1 MRVLIAG
8 ATGLVGNHLL
18 NMLLANPQITE
29 VVAMGRRPLSPH
41 PKLTSRIVSTFE
53 HLNGSD
59 FGHVDA
65 AFCCL
70 GTTIKAAGSKEA
82 FKKVDHDYVIEFAR
96 AAKIAGAKKF
106 VTISAL
112 GVDSS
117 LKVFYSQV
125 KRQTED
131 DLQNIE
137 FDSLVILRP
146 SLLLGERS
154 ETRPAEQIANK
165 IAPVLSAIMVGPLA
179 EYKPVLAEKVAQVAL
194 AKAFSLTKPLEIVSN
209 GEILAFSEGK

>member
-18 NMLLANPQITE
+18 NLLLSREEVTE
-29 VVAMGRRPLSPH
+29 VVAMGRRILPPH
-41 PKLTSRIVSTFE
+41 PKLRSMVVGFE
-53 HLNGSD
+53 HMSGTD
-59 FGHVDA
+59 CGKIDV
-65 AFCCL
+65 AFSCL
-70 GTTIKAAGSKEA
+70 GTTIKAAGTKEA
-82 FKKVDHDYVIEFAR
+82 FRKVDHDYVVEFAR

-106 VTISAL
+106 ITISAL
-112 GVDSS
+112 GADSNS
-117 LKVFYSQV
+117 KVFYSQV

-146 SLLLGERS
+146 SLLIGERA
-154 ETRPAEQIANK
+154 EVRPVEQIAVK
-165 IAPVLSAIMVGPLA
+165 LAPILSAVLVGPLK
-179 EYKPVLAEKVAQVAL
+179 EYKPVLAEKVAGVAL